1 MLALRFITADTM
13 GSSNYNVFR
22 GMFCA
27 EVSVT
32 NSKKYKVA
40 VLGGGSFGT
49 VIANIVANN
58 GYSVTLWL
66 RSEIVANQI
75 ISSGE
80 NSAYLPGYKLHP
92 SITISTDLEDTVKN
106 CQSVFFAVPS
116 SAFRLL
122 AKKVSQWL
130 PKNTLVI
137 STAKGVEN
145 DTFLLPSEVLRQELP
160 NHEVGLISGPNLAK
174 EIANFQITATVVAS
188 DNDAFCAQIQQLLA
202 SSYFRV
208 YINHDRFGVEL
219 AGALKN
225 IYAIVSGITDAI
237 GGGQNT
243 KAVVLTR
250 SLAEMSR
257 FARELGANPMTFLGL
272 GGIGDL
278 YVTCTSPL
286 SRNFRVG
293 VFLGQGKT
301 LEDAVIEVGQIAEGI
316 NTTKLVKEKADQLG
330 IYMPLASALYATLF
344 EQRPIKE
351 SLSTMMLSEQNM
363 DVDFMVKSNDE

>member
-1 MLALRFITADTM
+1 M
-13 GSSNYNVFR
+13 
-22 GMFCA
+22 
-27 EVSVT
+27 
-32 NSKKYKVA
+32 
-40 VLGGGSFGT
+40 
-49 VIANIVANN
+49 
-58 GYSVTLWL
+58 TLWL
-66 RSEIVANQI
+66 RSEALAAEIL
-75 ISSGE
+75 SSGE
-80 NSAYLPGYKLHP
+80 NVDYLPGYTLNP
-92 SITISTDLEDTVKN
+92 NIAISTDLEESVKH
-106 CQSVFFAVPS
+106 CESVFFAVPS
-116 SAFRLL
+116 GAFRQL

-130 PKNTLVI
+130 PIDALVI
-137 STAKGVEN
+137 STAKGIES
-145 DTFLLPSEVLRQELP
+145 DTFLLPTEVLREELP
-160 NHEVGLISGPNLAK
+160 SNEVGLISGPNLAK
-174 EIANFQITATVVAS
+174 EIANSQITATVVAS
-188 DNDAFCAQIQQLLA
+188 DNDVYCAQVQRLLV

-237 GGGQNT
+237 GAGQNT

-272 GGIGDL
+272 SGIGDL

-293 VFLGQGKT
+293 VALGQGKT
-301 LEDAVIEVGQIAEGI
+301 LEQAVSDVGQIAEGV
-316 NTTKLVKEKADQLG
+316 NTTKLVKERADELG

-344 EQRPIKE
+344 EQRPIDE

-363 DVDFMVKSNDE
+363 DVDFMVKSNDG